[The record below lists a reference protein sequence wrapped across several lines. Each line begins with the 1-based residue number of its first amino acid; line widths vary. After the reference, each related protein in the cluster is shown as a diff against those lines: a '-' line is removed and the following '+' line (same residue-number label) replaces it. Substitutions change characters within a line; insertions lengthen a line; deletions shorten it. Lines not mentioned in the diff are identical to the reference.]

1 MRLGAAIFDL
11 DGTLI
16 DTLED
21 LADALNRVLGRR
33 GFPAHD
39 YDEYKLLIGHG
50 IRRLVTDALPDAAR
64 SAATV
69 DACHQEMFA
78 DYGEHCLVKTR
89 PYAGVAEL
97 LEQLRAR
104 GLPLAVFSNKADV
117 FTQRLA
123 AALFPAGT
131 FAVVLGA
138 RPDLPLK
145 PDPAGALL
153 IARRLGVEPAE
164 TVYLGDSGTD
174 MTTATA
180 AAMIA
185 VGVTWGFRSPDELLE
200 NGAVTLLDRPAQLLE
215 LASAWSVG

>member
-1 MRLGAAIFDL
+1 
-11 DGTLI
+11 
-16 DTLED
+16 EQS
-21 LADALNRVLGRR
+21 V
-33 GFPAHD
+33 
-39 YDEYKLLIGHG
+39 
-50 IRRLVTDALPDAAR
+50 
-64 SAATV
+64 ATV
-69 DACHQEMFA
+69 DACYEEMLA

-200 NGAVTLLDRPAQLLE
+200 NGAVALLDRPAQLLE